1 MSSTLP
7 NPGDREPVERESR
20 TAGRPG
26 PGQAARRAVALRY
39 ERGGAGAPRVVAK
52 GEAPVAERILALAEE
67 HGVPIHSDP
76 DLVELLSASEVGDE
90 VPEEVYAAVARL
102 LAFLWQLGG
111 APEHP
116 PSDRAA

>member
-1 MSSTLP
+1 MTSLP
-7 NPGDREPVERESR
+7 PSEGEPTRGPVDPQSAS
-20 TAGRPG
+20 AGRAEP
-26 PGQAARRAVALRY
+26 AARRAVALRY

-67 HGVPIHSDP
+67 HGVPVHRDP

-102 LAFLWQLGG
+102 LAFLWQPGG
-111 APEHP
+111 APERP
-116 PSDRAA
+116 ASDRAA